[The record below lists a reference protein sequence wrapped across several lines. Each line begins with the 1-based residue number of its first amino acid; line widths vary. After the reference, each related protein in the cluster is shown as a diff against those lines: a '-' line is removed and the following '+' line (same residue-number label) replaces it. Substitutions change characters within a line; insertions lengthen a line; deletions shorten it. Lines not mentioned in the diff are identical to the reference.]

1 MTDKLR
7 SYGVAHRDMMPE
19 VIHDNAQ
26 YANNK
31 AELTH
36 QPTRVRERQ
45 MRRFKSPQQAQ
56 RFLEAQAAIYT
67 LFNLGRYLIGAGHYR
82 KLREGAFSDWK
93 MAVA

>member
-1 MTDKLR
+1 
-7 SYGVAHRDMMPE
+7 
-19 VIHDNAQ
+19 
-26 YANNK
+26 
-31 AELTH
+31 
-36 QPTRVRERQ
+36 

-67 LFNLGRYLIGAGHYR
+67 LFNLGRHLIGAGHYR